1 MNRRGFEAELLQTA
15 NVGSVN
21 DMAGKTVDG
30 ATGTRRSRVSM

>member
-21 DMAGKTVDG
+21 DGAGKTVAG
-30 ATGTRRSRVSM
+30 ATGSRRSSVSV